1 VHLELSDIA
10 TVFAL
15 LVVSVLVA
23 GLAERTRISAPIV
36 LVVVG
41 LAVSQVP
48 GVPDYQLNPEVVLF
62 FFLPPLLYYAAW
74 SSSVRSFRNDV
85 RAITLLSVG
94 LVLATTAAVGFAA
107 WALIPGLPPGCRF
120 RPRRDRRATRRRR
133 GHRCW
138 SPAGPSPT
146 AHDDPVRGDCSTTP
160 PR

>member
-1 VHLELSDIA
+1 MHLELSDIA

-15 LVVSVLVA
+15 LVVSVVVA

-41 LAVSQVP
+41 LAVSQIP

-85 RAITLLSVG
+85 RAIALLSVG

-107 WALIPGLPPGCRF
+107 WALIQASHWLRVSPSARSSRRPTPSRPPLSAASWAFPDGSRRSCPG
-120 RPRRDRRATRRRR
+120 RA
-133 GHRCW
+133 
-138 SPAGPSPT
+138 
-146 AHDDPVRGDCSTTP
+146 CSTTP
-160 PR
+160 LR